1 MVGAKYF
8 WEAFF
13 QTFKLIRLPILLKL
27 MYNVSKSIVMG
38 PNVHKAI
45 SQLRISMANM
55 LLS

>member
-27 MYNVSKSIVMG
+27 MYNVSKSIVME
-38 PNVHKAI
+38 PNVHKH
-45 SQLRISMANM
+45 
-55 LLS
+55 